1 MSTPEFVLAL
11 REKIGQ
17 ELLWMPGVTAFVL
30 DPARTRL
37 LAVRRLDNG
46 AWTPVTG
53 IIDPGE
59 QPASAAAR
67 EVLEEA
73 GETCRVLRL
82 VEVRALPP
90 TTHANGDRAQ
100 YLDLCFLAEHTGGDP
115 YPADEEN
122 TEARVLPRDL
132 PTLLI
137 ERVAEQLELVLAER
151 PGARFRRGALRDSSR
166 DRSPHRPARRVR
178 SS

>member
-37 LAVRRLDNG
+37 LAVRRRDNG

-59 QPASAAAR
+59 QPASAAAGDVVAAEGAR
-67 EVLEEA
+67 EIGGVEHVGDDRTAAPALDDGDTGVPTGDA
-73 GETCRVLRL
+73 GDLVPGGDQRL
-82 VEVRALPP
+82 
-90 TTHANGDRAQ
+90 HG
-100 YLDLCFLAEHTGGDP
+100 FLAEHTGGDP
-115 YPADEEN
+115 YPADDEN
-122 TEARVLPRDL
+122 SEARWFPLDRPPPL
-132 PTLLI
+132 N
-137 ERVAEQLELVLAER
+137 ERFSEQLELVLADR
-151 PGARFRRGALRDSSR
+151 PEARF
-166 DRSPHRPARRVR
+166 HR
-178 SS
+178 

>member
-37 LAVRRLDNG
+37 LAVRRRDNG

-73 GETCRVLRL
+73 GVTCRVLRL
-82 VEVRALPP
+82 VEVRAL
-90 TTHANGDRAQ
+90 DRKSTR
-100 YLDLCFLAEHTGGDP
+100 LNSSH
-115 YPADEEN
+115 
-122 TEARVLPRDL
+122 
-132 PTLLI
+132 
-137 ERVAEQLELVLAER
+137 VAI
-151 PGARFRRGALRDSSR
+151 S
-166 DRSPHRPARRVR
+166 
-178 SS
+178 

>member
-37 LAVRRLDNG
+37 LAVRRRDNG

-59 QPASAAAR
+59 QPATAAAR

-73 GETCRVLRL
+73 GVTCRVLRL
-82 VEVRALPP
+82 VEMRSLPP
-90 TTHANGDRAQ
+90 TTHANGDLAQ
-100 YLDLCFLAEHTGGDP
+100 YLDLCFLAEHTGGEP
-115 YPADEEN
+115 YPADGEN
-122 TEARVLPRDL
+122 TEARWFPLDRPPPL
-132 PTLLI
+132 N
-137 ERVAEQLELVLAER
+137 ERFREQLELVLADR
-151 PGARFRRGALRDSSR
+151 PEAWF
-166 DRSPHRPARRVR
+166 HR
-178 SS
+178 

>member
-37 LAVRRLDNG
+37 LAVRRRDNG

-73 GETCRVLRL
+73 GVTCRVLRL
-82 VEVRALPP
+82 VEVR
-90 TTHANGDRAQ
+90 RSE
-100 YLDLCFLAEHTGGDP
+100 EHTSELQSRGHLVCRLLLEKKKKRKKYINNGG
-115 YPADEEN
+115 
-122 TEARVLPRDL
+122 
-132 PTLLI
+132 
-137 ERVAEQLELVLAER
+137 
-151 PGARFRRGALRDSSR
+151 
-166 DRSPHRPARRVR
+166 H
-178 SS
+178 